1 MDGCFRKENFWSS
14 DLRYFERDSQVYGE
28 RNVILE
34 NVKFVFRNFIIEGNV
49 FQYIYC

>member
-1 MDGCFRKENFWSS
+1 MDVLEKKIFGVVIW
-14 DLRYFERDSQVYGE
+14 DILREIVSE

-49 FQYIYC
+49 F